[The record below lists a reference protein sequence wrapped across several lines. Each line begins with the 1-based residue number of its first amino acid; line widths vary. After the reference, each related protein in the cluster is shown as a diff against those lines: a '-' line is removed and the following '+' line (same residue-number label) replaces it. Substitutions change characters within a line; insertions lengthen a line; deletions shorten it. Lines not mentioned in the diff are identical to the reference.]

1 MGCSRLLTVTPKS
14 HTKIEFLEDSDEKN
28 QQLAAFMLFLS
39 LALFLAPASMLGQS
53 PFDGTC

>member
-1 MGCSRLLTVTPKS
+1 MK
-14 HTKIEFLEDSDEKN
+14 KN